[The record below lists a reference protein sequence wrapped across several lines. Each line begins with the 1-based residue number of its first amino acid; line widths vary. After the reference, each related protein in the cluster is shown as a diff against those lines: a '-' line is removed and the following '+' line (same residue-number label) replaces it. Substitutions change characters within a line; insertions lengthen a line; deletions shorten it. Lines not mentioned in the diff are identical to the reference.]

1 MGSARHRAS
10 HGPNLMNVTLIPSLS
25 VALTSRSFYGQSGT
39 LPVRCFRS
47 APAEHPVR
55 RALQRVNIALREHTQ
70 NDPQR
75 RELAGLIFD
84 RPGLKSTYDLTVAD
98 LIAFLKLAYPD
109 QHTLD
114 MDPEFEDSL
123 ELAAEEIVNA
133 F

>member
-1 MGSARHRAS
+1 
-10 HGPNLMNVTLIPSLS
+10 MNVTLLPSLS
-25 VALTSRSFYGQSGT
+25 VALTSRSFYGQAGT

-47 APAEHPVR
+47 APAEHPIR

-70 NDPQR
+70 GDSER
-75 RELAGLIFD
+75 RALACLIFD

-123 ELAAEEIVNA
+123 ALAVEELPNA